1 MSNYARHGLM
11 QSADLKPDVP
21 EIPGERCV
29 IHLDM
34 DAYFASVEQRDIP
47 MYRGKPLI
55 VCHTAS
61 DFRSHGIVA
70 TCSYEARRWGVKTG
84 MSVWEARAKCPHG
97 VYVHANMSKYLYN
110 TKRIVEI
117 CQSYTH
123 QTDVFSIDEVFLD
136 VTKRALEDG
145 GQAGKWEAAL
155 DIGSRLKG
163 DIRRR
168 LGLTTSV
175 GVGPNRLVAKMAG
188 EFDKPDGLTLVTPGQ
203 LPDILAPLPVDK
215 IVGIGRRMKRNFD
228 AMGVQTIGEIAETP
242 RTIWQR
248 RFGVMGVLLHQAS
261 LGVDQGRVGYY
272 GEDNGV
278 KSYGHSL
285 AFKGTFDLDLVR
297 NIMLGLCEAVARRMR
312 RDDYIGRTVNMR
324 LRIGYAMG
332 FSRAETMEEYTDLAA
347 PIFRTACR
355 ILAREA
361 ALGAWADKITCVGI
375 SVSNVKPA
383 RERQFSLQDWRDP
396 RERRLAEAQDRL
408 KDKYGDSVIMRASLK
423 EKFALSGMNL
433 IR

>member
-11 QSADLKPDVP
+11 QAADIKPDIP
-21 EIPGERCV
+21 EIAGERCV

-97 VYVHANMSKYLYN
+97 VYVHANISKYLYN
-110 TKRIVEI
+110 TRRIVEI
-117 CQSYTH
+117 CHSYAS

-136 VTKRALEDG
+136 VTHRALMEG
-145 GQAGKWEAAL
+145 GPEGKWEAAL

-168 LGLTTSV
+168 LGLSTSV

-188 EFDKPDGLTLVTPGQ
+188 EFEKPDGLTLVTPDQ

-242 RTIWQR
+242 RIIWQR

-272 GEDNGV
+272 EGGDGV

-285 AFKGTFDLDLVR
+285 SFKGTLDLDIVR

-312 RDDYIGRTVNMR
+312 REDYIGRTVNMR

-332 FSRAETMEEYTDLAA
+332 YSRAETMEEYTDLPA

-355 ILAREA
+355 LLDREA
-361 ALGAWADKITCVGI
+361 ALGAWPDKITCVGI

-383 RERQFSLQDWRDP
+383 RERQLTLQDWRDP

-408 KDKYGDSVIMRASLK
+408 KDKYGDGIIMRASLQK
-423 EKFALSGMNL
+423 KFALSGMNL